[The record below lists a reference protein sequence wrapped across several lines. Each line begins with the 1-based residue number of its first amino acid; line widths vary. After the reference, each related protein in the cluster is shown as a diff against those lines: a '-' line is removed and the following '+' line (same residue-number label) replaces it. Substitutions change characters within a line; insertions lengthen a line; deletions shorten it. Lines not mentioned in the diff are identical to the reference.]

1 MNNNVTPW
9 YYSWPVII
17 IAFIV
22 FWPVGLAL
30 LILRNT
36 GNKHSVFLG
45 STDKRKYIIA
55 GVVLIVLAIVS
66 FSNNS
71 GTMGVLYLAG
81 GIALIAYA
89 NVLVR
94 KSQRNRMYIDL
105 IVNNTE
111 TNLDKIASMCN
122 VQYDTVVKELKSL
135 ITFNVLKNAS
145 IDEMNRTITINRVQP
160 QTQPQQQISQFVN
173 DVTAG
178 FTSAVA
184 AEQAAP
190 VACTCS
196 GCGAKVVVQPG
207 QTVICEYC
215 GIAVTAR

>member
-1 MNNNVTPW
+1 M
-9 YYSWPVII
+9 
-17 IAFIV
+17 
-22 FWPVGLAL
+22 
-30 LILRNT
+30 RNT

-66 FSNNS
+66 FSNHS

-105 IVNNTE
+105 IVNNNE
-111 TNLDKIASMCN
+111 TSLDKIASMCN

-160 QTQPQQQISQFVN
+160 QPQPQQQISQFVN

-184 AEQAAP
+184 AEQMAP
-190 VACTCS
+190 VSCSCS

-215 GIAVTAR
+215 DTPITAN

>member
-45 STDKRKYIIA
+45 STDKKKYIIA
-55 GVVLIVLAIVS
+55 GIVLIVLGIAS
-66 FSNNS
+66 YSNHS
-71 GTMGVLYLAG
+71 GFMGTLYLFG
-81 GIALIAYA
+81 GIAIILYA

-105 IVNNTE
+105 IVNNNE
-111 TNLDKIASMCN
+111 TSLDKIASACN
-122 VQYDTVVKELKSL
+122 VQYDTALKELKTLVS
-135 ITFNVLKNAS
+135 FNILKNAS
-145 IDEMNRTITINRVQP
+145 IDEMARTITIVKDQP
-160 QTQPQQQISQFVN
+160 VPQNQGFTQFVN

-178 FTSAVA
+178 FTAGTV
-184 AEQAAP
+184 QAGATP
-190 VACTCS
+190 VSCACS
-196 GCGAKVVVQPG
+196 GCGAKVVVMPG
-207 QTVICEYC
+207 QTVVCEYC
-215 GIAVTAR
+215 DTPITAN

>member
-66 FSNNS
+66 FSNHS

-105 IVNNTE
+105 IVNNNE
-111 TNLDKIASMCN
+111 TSLDKIASMCN

-160 QTQPQQQISQFVN
+160 QPQPQQQISQFVN

-190 VACTCS
+190 VSCACS
-196 GCGAKVVVQPG
+196 GCGAKVVVHPG

-215 GIAVTAR
+215 DTPITAN

>member
-66 FSNNS
+66 FSTVSCNISVRLIILILSPQKSNAILDP
-71 GTMGVLYLAG
+71 TYYVYYKE
-81 GIALIAYA
+81 GII
-89 NVLVR
+89 
-94 KSQRNRMYIDL
+94 
-105 IVNNTE
+105 
-111 TNLDKIASMCN
+111 
-122 VQYDTVVKELKSL
+122 
-135 ITFNVLKNAS
+135 
-145 IDEMNRTITINRVQP
+145 
-160 QTQPQQQISQFVN
+160 
-173 DVTAG
+173 
-178 FTSAVA
+178 
-184 AEQAAP
+184 
-190 VACTCS
+190 
-196 GCGAKVVVQPG
+196 
-207 QTVICEYC
+207 
-215 GIAVTAR
+215 

>member
-30 LILRNT
+30 LICRNT

-55 GVVLIVLAIVS
+55 GVVLIVFAIVS
-66 FSNNS
+66 FSNHS

-94 KSQRNRMYIDL
+94 KSQRNRMYI
-105 IVNNTE
+105 
-111 TNLDKIASMCN
+111 
-122 VQYDTVVKELKSL
+122 VQNHFLCLFRYLKRAGVP
-135 ITFNVLKNAS
+135 TPVPVQKNR
-145 IDEMNRTITINRVQP
+145 I
-160 QTQPQQQISQFVN
+160 F
-173 DVTAG
+173 
-178 FTSAVA
+178 
-184 AEQAAP
+184 QAAL
-190 VACTCS
+190 
-196 GCGAKVVVQPG
+196 K
-207 QTVICEYC
+207 
-215 GIAVTAR
+215 

>member
-66 FSNNS
+66 FSNHS

-105 IVNNTE
+105 IVNNNE
-111 TNLDKIASMCN
+111 TSLDKIASMCN

-160 QTQPQQQISQFVN
+160 QPQPQQQLSQFVN

-215 GIAVTAR
+215 DTPITAN

>member
-36 GNKHSVFLG
+36 GRKQSVFLG
-45 STDKRKYIIA
+45 STDKKKYVIA
-55 GVVLIVLAIVS
+55 GVVLIVLAIGS
-66 FSNNS
+66 FSSSN
-71 GTMGVLYLAG
+71 GTMGVIYLAG

-94 KSQRNRMYIDL
+94 KAQRNRQYIDL
-105 IVNNTE
+105 IVNNNE
-111 TNLDKIASMCN
+111 TSLDKIASVCN
-122 VQYDTVVKELKSL
+122 VQYDTAVKELKNL
-135 ITFNVLKNAS
+135 ITFNVLKNAT
-145 IDEMNRTITINRVQP
+145 IDEVNRTITIVKNEPQP
-160 QTQPQQQISQFVN
+160 QPVSQFVN

-178 FTSAVA
+178 FTGAS
-184 AEQAAP
+184 EQAAP
-190 VACTCS
+190 VSCVCP
-196 GCGAKVVVQPG
+196 GCGAKVVVRPG
-207 QTVICEYC
+207 QTVVCEYC
-215 GIAVTAR
+215 DTPITAN

>member
-55 GVVLIVLAIVS
+55 GVILIVLAIVS
-66 FSNNS
+66 FSNGS

-105 IVNNTE
+105 IVNNNE
-111 TNLDKIASMCN
+111 TSLDKIASMCN
-122 VQYDTVVKELKSL
+122 VQYDTAVKELKSL

-160 QTQPQQQISQFVN
+160 QPQQPITQFVN

-178 FTSAVA
+178 FGAAVA
-184 AEQAAP
+184 SEQAAP
-190 VACTCS
+190 VSCACP

-207 QTVICEYC
+207 QTIICEYC
-215 GIAVTAR
+215 DTPITAN